1 MDSYS
6 NSKKSK
12 KQSYIISDVI
22 NCIVTQVYRI
32 AKELGMQ
39 VVNVIYF
46 TLFNYQ
52 FKRMHEPR
60 KQSWVQTTDSPKL
73 LCNS

>member
-12 KQSYIISDVI
+12 KQSYIISDVS
-22 NCIVTQVYRI
+22 NCTVMLVVTQVYRT

-39 VVNVIYF
+39 AVNVIYF
-46 TLFNYQ
+46 TLFNSQ
-52 FKRMHEPR
+52 FK
-60 KQSWVQTTDSPKL
+60 
-73 LCNS
+73 